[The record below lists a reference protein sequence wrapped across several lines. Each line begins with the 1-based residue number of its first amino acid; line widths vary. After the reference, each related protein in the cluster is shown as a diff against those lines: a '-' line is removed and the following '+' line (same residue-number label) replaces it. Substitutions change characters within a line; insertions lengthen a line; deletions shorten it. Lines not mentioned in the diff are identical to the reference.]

1 MLSGIAIKLFVYPS
15 ATLLLYCSG
24 LWRDL
29 RGADSFFYI
38 FNSFDMPK
46 TNELRVS
53 VNNSSA
59 QSSSFADET
68 AIVLTKES
76 NEVTIRSYFE
86 GILKLSQSIKDYPV
100 NLDEVWMLAYSE
112 KGKAVR
118 ALKKEFIES
127 IDYQVFLKNG
137 ENSNSTLAQ
146 NGKRSNGGKFNGE
159 NKITYMLS
167 TSCLEYFIARKVRPV
182 FEVYRQVFHKAVKKE
197 ITYTE
202 SQVKALK
209 TDATL
214 WKNQAK
220 MFEDKLLREKARSKA
235 LEETKNIEM
244 DLKNS
249 CFHFLIK
256 KKLYDEWHSFNI
268 AQKEEAIYQRLKKEE
283 KERLKKLMPLPF

>member
-1 MLSGIAIKLFVYPS
+1 M
-15 ATLLLYCSG
+15 
-24 LWRDL
+24 
-29 RGADSFFYI
+29 
-38 FNSFDMPK
+38 
-46 TNELRVS
+46 S

-59 QSSSFADET
+59 QSTLFADET

-86 GILKLSQSIKDYPV
+86 GILKLSQSIKDFPV

-118 ALKKEFIES
+118 ALKKDFIEGFDFS
-127 IDYQVFLKNG
+127 
-137 ENSNSTLAQ
+137 LAQ
-146 NGKRSNGGKFNGE
+146 NGKQKQGRGGHNE
-159 NKITYMLS
+159 TIYMLS

-202 SQVKALK
+202 SQVKELK

-235 LEETKNIEM
+235 LEETKNSEM

-249 CFHFLIK
+249 CFYFLVK
-256 KKLYDEWHSFNI
+256 KKLYDEWHNFHI
-268 AQKEEAIYQRLKKEE
+268 ALKEEEIYRRLKKEE
-283 KERLKKLMPLPF
+283 KARLKQLMPLPF

>member
-1 MLSGIAIKLFVYPS
+1 
-15 ATLLLYCSG
+15 
-24 LWRDL
+24 
-29 RGADSFFYI
+29 
-38 FNSFDMPK
+38 MPK
-46 TNELRVS
+46 NHELRVS

-59 QSSSFADET
+59 QSSLFADET

-86 GILKLSQSIKDYPV
+86 GVFKLSQSIKDFPV
-100 NLDEVWMLAYSE
+100 DLDSVWMLAYHR
-112 KGKAVR
+112 KDHAVR
-118 ALKKEFIES
+118 SLKKDFIEN
-127 IDYQVFLKNG
+127 IDFQVIPKNG
-137 ENSNSTLAQ
+137 ENPE
-146 NGKRSNGGKFNGE
+146 GGRPTDN
-159 NKITYMLS
+159 YLLS

-249 CFHFLIK
+249 CFHFLIR
-256 KKLYDEWHSFNI
+256 KKLYDEWHNFNI